1 MVPIAVAGTGLALFI
16 VGGLVYLDGAKK
28 VKDYESP
35 EKCGPTHKQCPSD
48 MVDAANSAAK
58 QETTGGV
65 IALVGLPVW
74 RRHRLVLRGELLREE
89 RTRDAGGGDRASRA
103 FRSTASSRALGDGN
117 PPDAPSSM
125 LRRGRRQRLRL
136 GGGSSGASSG
146 SAGSSVVA
154 GFGGGPMSPGNVVAD
169 RL

>member
-1 MVPIAVAGTGLALFI
+1 MPVAPPPTAAATPAQQPPAQPQSPRNAAEHPKANVVVPIAVAGTGLALFI

-65 IALVGLPVW
+65 IALVGLPVM
-74 RRHRLVLRGELLREE
+74 
-89 RTRDAGGGDRASRA
+89 AGGIIWY
-103 FRSTASSRALGDGN
+103 FVASSSAKSARVTPAVGPGFAGLSLDG
-117 PPDAPSSM
+117 
-125 LRRGRRQRLRL
+125 Q
-136 GGGSSGASSG
+136 
-146 SAGSSVVA
+146 
-154 GFGGGPMSPGNVVAD
+154 F
-169 RL
+169 